1 MRQRDAST
9 DEIRR
14 DIAQTRA
21 RIGETV
27 EALGAQLNP
36 SLLKQRVKDSVHEA
50 TIGKVQ
56 NMASETK
63 DRVVNSGRGLV
74 QVVRDNPIPAAMIAG
89 GLGWLL
95 FGRRSSDERRP
106 LEGRAVGAVVDLEED
121 EGSITTY
128 DDVYN
133 EHASPPEGTTSRAGS
148 SVRGAAESVAAG
160 ARSATERVASSTQDA
175 ARAVGRTAREQGA
188 RVADSYEEN
197 PLILGAI
204 AVAAGLA
211 VGFAMPATQRESRLM
226 GMKRDELLD
235 SVKEKASE
243 AKEKVQSA
251 VARTKSEVQSTITDV
266 AREELG
272 AIGGAQT

>member
-9 DEIRR
+9 DQIRK
-14 DIAQTRA
+14 DIAQTRE

-36 SLLKQRVKDSVHEA
+36 SLLKQRVKDSVREA

-63 DRVVNSGRGLV
+63 DKVVSSGRGLV
-74 QVVRDNPIPAAMIAG
+74 HVVRDNPIPAAMIAG

-95 FGRRSSDERRP
+95 FGRRSSEEPRRRP
-106 LEGRAVGAVVDLEED
+106 IEGRAVGEFDDVAESQGAV
-121 EGSITTY
+121 TTY
-128 DDVYN
+128 DDAYY
-133 EHASPPEGTTSRAGS
+133 EHAPAREGAVSRASS
-148 SVRGAAESVAAG
+148 SVRGAAEN
-160 ARSATERVASSTQDA
+160 VASSAQDA
-175 ARAVGRTAREQGA
+175 ARGVGRTARQQGA
-188 RVADSYEEN
+188 RVADSFEDN

-211 VGFAMPATQRESRLM
+211 VGFTMPATQRESRLM
-226 GMKRDELLD
+226 GTKRDELLD

-243 AKEKVQSA
+243 AKEKVQHA
-251 VARTKSEVQSTITDV
+251 VSRTKSEVQSTITEV
-266 AREELG
+266 AREEFG
-272 AIGGAQT
+272 SQASPS